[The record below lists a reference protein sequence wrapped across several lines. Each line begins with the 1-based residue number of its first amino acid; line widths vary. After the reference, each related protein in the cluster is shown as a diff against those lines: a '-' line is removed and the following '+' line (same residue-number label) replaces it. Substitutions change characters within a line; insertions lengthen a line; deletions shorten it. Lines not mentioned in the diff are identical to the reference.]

1 MLVILARKGVIPG
14 LIPAARQVIR
24 RHVATR
30 RAAGQQP
37 GKIRGPRH
45 GRPGAAPAPAHPWTG
60 TDAGIRMR
68 TSPATPGAMGLSE
81 AEGSRPGHR
90 PRILI

>member
-1 MLVILARKGVIPG
+1 MLVILAGKGVISAM
-14 LIPAARQVIR
+14 IPAADRAIR

-45 GRPGAAPAPAHPWTG
+45 GRPGAARSGPTHGPAPRQAS
-60 TDAGIRMR
+60 AC
-68 TSPATPGAMGLSE
+68 TSPATPGAPGLSDT
-81 AEGSRPGHR
+81 EGSRRAIGPGS
-90 PRILI
+90 